1 MISVE
6 AMREFGFIDAI
17 PYLMVFA
24 ITICVSVDCLR
35 AVGVL
40 GITKYDHK
48 LQKIYGNNF
57 KARFYM
63 MRIIRPVLATLIAM
77 YITLIILLLIG
88 KNIVTLILLAVTAI
102 TIAFMLAGIHCNV
115 TVLLKTYLHKESG

>member
-6 AMREFGFIDAI
+6 AMKEFGFIDAI

-35 AVGVL
+35 AVGFV
-40 GITKYDHK
+40 GITKYDRE
-48 LQKIYGNNF
+48 LQEIYDRNF

-63 MRIIRPVLATLIAM
+63 MRMIRPVLATLIAL
-77 YITLIILLLIG
+77 YITLMILLLTG
-88 KNIVTLILLAVTAI
+88 KNIVSLIVLASATIVIAI
-102 TIAFMLAGIHCNV
+102 MMTRVHCCIAKF
-115 TVLLKTYLHKESG
+115 TKHKELVH

>member
-6 AMREFGFIDAI
+6 AMKEFGVIDAI

-35 AVGVL
+35 AVGFV
-40 GITKYDHK
+40 GITKYDRE
-48 LQKIYGNNF
+48 LQEIYDRNF

-63 MRIIRPVLATLIAM
+63 MRMIRPVLATLIAL
-77 YITLIILLLIG
+77 YITLMILLLTG
-88 KNIVTLILLAVTAI
+88 KNIVSLIVLASATIVIAI
-102 TIAFMLAGIHCNV
+102 MMTRVHCCIEKF
-115 TVLLKTYLHKESG
+115 TKHKELVH

>member
-48 LQKIYGNNF
+48 LQKIYGHNF

-63 MRIIRPVLATLIAM
+63 MRIIRPVLATLIAL
-77 YITLIILLLIG
+77 YISLIILLLTG
-88 KNIVTLILLAVTAI
+88 KNVLTL
-102 TIAFMLAGIHCNV
+102 
-115 TVLLKTYLHKESG
+115 TVLAIAAVVIAVMMDRLHRNVIGLKKHAKAMTE

>member
-6 AMREFGFIDAI
+6 AMKEFGVIDAI

-35 AVGVL
+35 AVGFV
-40 GITKYDHK
+40 GITKYDRE
-48 LQKIYGNNF
+48 LQEIYDRNF

-63 MRIIRPVLATLIAM
+63 MRMIRPVLATLIAL
-77 YITLIILLLIG
+77 YITLMILLLTG
-88 KNIVTLILLAVTAI
+88 KNIVSLIVLASATIVIAI
-102 TIAFMLAGIHCNV
+102 MMTRVHCCIAKF
-115 TVLLKTYLHKESG
+115 TKHKELVH